1 MAEQYIIPKPAG
13 SGSSNVDEN
22 LSSSYFTAIPPGP
35 PSPDPNFEII
45 ITGVGTYRGLD
56 AIYDYDFRSIIH
68 AEHTGVGT
76 ALYATGT
83 SAIVAVGDT
92 SGLIVS
98 GDSAIHATGNVSLG
112 NGTITVGRSAS
123 DDVEVLG
130 EFTSNLIPNAT
141 NTYDLGSSSRR
152 WDDVFALKTT
162 TGTLTVDNNA
172 SIGGIG
178 TFSNWISVAGII
190 GASGLNATGIVT
202 ANAFSGVHASLSGIV
217 TANAFSGVHASLSGI
232 VTANAFS
239 GVHASLSG
247 IVTAT
252 TFIGSGANITGVV
265 TATTFIGSGANITGV
280 VTASS
285 FSGAATQV
293 QTTSTATN
301 ASFYPTFVD
310 SNNGVAT
317 GETIYTD
324 AGITY
329 NPSSNT
335 LTASTFSGSLN
346 GNAST
351 ATTLQTAR
359 DINGVSFNGSSN
371 ITVEPYIDNDESTNA
386 SRYITFVDN
395 STAGYKRLSED
406 SSLTY
411 NPSSNTLTAGFF
423 SGDGS
428 GLTNVSGSSASTIPV
443 TSTSDSTCWVVLVGG
458 TAGNQ
463 SPLYD
468 TGLTYNA
475 SSNTLSCTT
484 FNGSLSGNAST
495 ASQVGVQ
502 SNSTNATFYP
512 TFVDSNN
519 VGSIAETVYTDDGI
533 TYNPSSNTL
542 TASTFIGNF
551 STNGSGPV
559 QIRVEN
565 SNLVFEVAGI
575 GTHTL
580 LLA

>member
-202 ANAFSGVHASLSGIV
+202 ANAFSGVHASLSGI
-217 TANAFSGVHASLSGI
+217 
-232 VTANAFS
+232 
-239 GVHASLSG
+239 
-247 IVTAT
+247 
-252 TFIGSGANITGVV
+252 V

>member
-190 GASGLNATGIVT
+190 GASGLNAT
-202 ANAFSGVHASLSGIV
+202 
-217 TANAFSGVHASLSGI
+217 GI